1 MRISDWSSD
10 VCSSDLF
17 VLYPYVYLLARAA
30 FLEQSVCVL
39 EVSRTLG
46 RGPWRSF
53 FGVGLPLARPAIVAG
68 LALVLMETIA
78 DFGTVSYFGVT
89 TFTTGIYRTW
99 FGMGQPI
106 AAAQQ
111 IGRASGR
118 ERVCQDGYISV
129 VSVALKKKKK

>member
-106 AAAQQ
+106 AAAQLAAFLLIFVAE

-118 ERVCQDGYISV
+118 ERVCQYV
-129 VSVALKKKKK
+129 